1 MSGCNRWRTRRF
13 RANGTAIVA
22 GGYSQAERP
31 DRERQIMDQPVIPFD
46 LVRMFIGEQPPLFYA
61 EILVRTLIVYVYTL
75 LMIRWIGGRG
85 VAQLSM
91 IEFVLV
97 IALGSAV
104 GDAMFYPEVPLLAA
118 MAVITIIVA
127 FNKLLDRVI
136 VRFDRAKNII
146 DGRPIALVADGRI
159 LLDAIDHRDLGVAEI
174 KAMLRL
180 AGIANLG
187 ELSAAYLEAGGGL
200 SAFRA
205 SKPHPGLSLLPP
217 LNLLNGAPQVD
228 KQLAMN
234 GQTCCGNC
242 GAPAGAQII
251 ATRDPCPHCDSR
263 LWQAPEW
270 PEGAGDPVKGGAKPM
285 E

>member
-1 MSGCNRWRTRRF
+1 
-13 RANGTAIVA
+13 
-22 GGYSQAERP
+22 
-31 DRERQIMDQPVIPFD
+31 MDQPVIPFD
-46 LVRMFIGEQPPLFYA
+46 LIRMFIGEQPPLFYA
-61 EILVRTLIVYVYTL
+61 EILVRTLIVYAYTL

-91 IEFVLV
+91 VEFVLV

-127 FNKLLDRVI
+127 FNKLLDRLI

-146 DGRPIALVADGRI
+146 DGRPIALVRDGRI
-159 LLDAIDHRDLGVAEI
+159 LLDAIGQRDMGVAEI

-187 ELSAAYLEAGGGL
+187 EIRAAYLEAGGGL
-200 SAFRA
+200 SVFRT
-205 SKPHPGLSLLPP
+205 KDPRPGLSLLPP
-217 LNLLNGAPQVD
+217 LHLLNAPSPMD
-228 KQLAMN
+228 KPLAMN
-234 GQTCCGNC
+234 AQTCCGNC

-251 ATRDPCPHCDSR
+251 ATRDPCSHCGSR
-263 LWQAPEW
+263 TWQAPEW
-270 PEGAGDPVKGGAKPM
+270 PDAATDPVKGGAKPM